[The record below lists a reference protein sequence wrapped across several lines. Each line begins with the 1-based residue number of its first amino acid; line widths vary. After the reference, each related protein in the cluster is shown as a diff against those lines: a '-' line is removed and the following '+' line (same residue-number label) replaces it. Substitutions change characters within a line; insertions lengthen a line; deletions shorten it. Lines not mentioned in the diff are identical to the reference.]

1 MTDTSIANLIAHIES
16 SATGGVRATT
26 PVLNP
31 FTGKRIYDL
40 PQLEAD
46 QVEVAAQLL
55 RSAQPAWAAVQ
66 PGRRAAI
73 LLSVF
78 DQLLANQDKLMDVLQ
93 LETGKSRAHA
103 FEEVSGAIQSALYYG
118 KRSGKI
124 LARERTRP
132 GIPILTQTW
141 VERVPLGVVGVIT
154 PWNYPIALAALDVF
168 PALAAGN
175 AVLQKVDNQT
185 ALSVLLLREYAVAAG
200 LPAELWTIVAGDGAV
215 VGNAVTDSSDYVAFT
230 GSTAT
235 GRRVYER
242 AAGNF
247 IGASLELGGK
257 NPMIVMAGA
266 KPRRAAE
273 IAIGGA
279 FGSAGQ
285 LCVSIERVYVHD
297 SVFDDFVAELG
308 KRVSELTVGRSGGFD
323 FDLGSLTS
331 AAQLDRVGGLVDD
344 AVAKGASVVAGGTPL
359 PETGPNC
366 YAPTVL
372 TDVPSDARMFRGE
385 VFGPVLAV
393 SAYSHIEDAI
403 DQANDTEYGL
413 NASVVG
419 PRRAA
424 VEVAR
429 RLNAGSVNVN
439 EGYRAS
445 FASMESPMGGMKLSG
460 LGRRNGPAGLL
471 KYTQAKSI
479 GVASDG
485 WLSAV
490 LRLPNR
496 ASEWRRMAPL
506 FGVILRWM
514 RRF

>member
-1 MTDTSIANLIAHIES
+1 MTDTSIASLIGHIES
-16 SATGGVRATT
+16 SAFGGVQGTASIT
-26 PVLNP
+26 NP
-31 FTGKRIYDL
+31 FTAKRIYDL
-40 PQLEAD
+40 PQLTAA
-46 QVEVAAQLL
+46 QVEAGAHNL
-55 RSAQPAWAAVQ
+55 REHQPAWAERT
-66 PGRRAAI
+66 PTERAGV
-73 LLSVF
+73 LLATF
-78 DQLLANQDKLMDVLQ
+78 DLLLANQDKLQDVLQ

-103 FEEVSGAIQSALYYG
+103 FEETSGAIQAALYYG
-118 KRSGKI
+118 KRAAKI
-124 LARERTRP
+124 LRP
-132 GIPILTQTW
+132 QKTKPGVPFLTKTW
-141 VERVPLGVVGVIT
+141 VERVPLGVIGVIT
-154 PWNYPIALAALDVF
+154 PWNYPMALTALDVF

-175 AVLQKVDNQT
+175 AVLQKADNQT
-185 ALSVLLLREYAVAAG
+185 ALSVLLLRHFAVEAG
-200 LPAELWTIVAGDGAV
+200 LPADAWTIVTGDGAE
-215 VGNAVTDSSDYVAFT
+215 VGNAVTDCSDYVAFT

-257 NPMIVMAGA
+257 NPMIVLAGA
-266 KPRRAAE
+266 NPKRAAE
-273 IAIGGA
+273 MAIGGA

-297 SVFDDFVAELG
+297 SIYDAF
-308 KRVSELTVGRSGGFD
+308 VSELTARTEGLSIGRSAAFD
-323 FDLGSLTS
+323 FDLGSLTGPN
-331 AAQLDRVGGLVDD
+331 QLARVSGLVED
-344 AVAKGASVVAGGTPL
+344 ALAQGASLAAGGRLL
-359 PETGPNC
+359 PDSGPYC
-366 YAPTVL
+366 YSPTVL
-372 TDVPSDARMFRGE
+372 TDVPAEAKLFRGE

-393 SAYSHIEDAI
+393 SSYFDLEDAI
-403 DQANDTEYGL
+403 AEANDTEYGL

-419 PRRAA
+419 PQAA
-424 VEVAR
+424 AIAVAK

-471 KYTQAKSI
+471 KYTNAKSI
-479 GVASDG
+479 GVARDG
-485 WLSAV
+485 LLAGF

-496 ASEWRRMAPL
+496 ASEWKRMAPL